1 MMYVSLTRKKAV
13 EVESFTAASI
23 AVRKFI
29 ELNDYGSSDFLG
41 GVYNSTTNKLIAKVS
56 YNGRIWNADGQEI
69 VSPSYVF
76 TLTGPSA
83 IHPTGSSISATD
95 ALP

>member
-1 MMYVSLTRKKAV
+1 MYVSLTRKKAV

-41 GVYNSTTNKLIAKVS
+41 ERST
-56 YNGRIWNADGQEI
+56 
-69 VSPSYVF
+69 
-76 TLTGPSA
+76 
-83 IHPTGSSISATD
+83 IHRPIN
-95 ALP
+95 